1 MQKTILRHLI
11 FLVFLISN
19 VFAQNVGSMQTISI
33 PDGLSSPN
41 VKNVYQ
47 DRFGYIWI
55 MTEDGLNRYDGS
67 IIKIYRNDPDNPKS
81 LYNNSVYSAVEDTAG
96 YLWIGGTG
104 VVSRYDY
111 ATENFDTKVLNSAS
125 PSEKERLVISLFTDS
140 KGRIWAGTS
149 GSSVHKLNP
158 ESNSFEPVYYNKDE
172 NMMGGASQIWS
183 ITELKNGKILLADF
197 IRGIYQYDE
206 TSGKFFKFFLS
217 DNFTPDNILKIQED
231 DDGLIWFFGT
241 NKVIRYNPNFY
252 SYEILDEFNL
262 QKPLYH
268 LGFHKVSDD
277 NYIIVSEPLGLIR
290 YNPKTSTIIETIK
303 TPLTP
308 YWFTSDKFGII
319 WIAAYGGLIKYD
331 PNREPFT
338 HVQFN
343 TTENQNDRSS
353 IIKYLNLDKFDKHFA
368 WLLSSDNTIK
378 KYNLQNGNT
387 QIFNIPVSNLNPQLQ
402 LDRFIQDRQG
412 NIILGSTNNSGI
424 FKFGIQNHELAELNE
439 IPKAAA
445 LRFNTRDF
453 AFDQNNNLYIA
464 STNGLIT
471 YNSSNHSQRILPTIT
486 NRRYNAQ
493 TEKEVQQALIDSDKL
508 ALITKADES
517 KSYSIDFSLKQDSY
531 IFIRCLGE
539 GLIDDRSGNLVWDY
553 GTLRRSDGN
562 VIFEMQDFLKT
573 FHAGGAYKNR
583 MQYETLNLEKGEYN
597 LKYTMDGG
605 HSYNHFN
612 AVPPDD
618 STNYGIQIY
627 KITEASYKN
636 LREQLNL
643 ELNDKKPLPIGALS
657 DVEVS
662 RKFSNSIYLSSDTRG
677 LIKYNILD
685 SSYTQYTFNPIQNNN
700 QKNWLQNC
708 YEDISG
714 NVWISTAQGLVWL
727 NPDNGKWR
735 VFTEKDGLPSN
746 NILNTIED
754 NNGDLWIIS
763 LGGLS
768 KFNKNDPA
776 EKWNF
781 VNYDTRDGITGYS
794 FNGDPVKTPEGELLF
809 IVGDGLHR
817 FTPGKLNSIKPDI
830 IIDDLKISD
839 VSIFDSDNPVKLT
852 KSLME
857 SKSITLPYDMNDLS
871 FNFNV
876 IHYSRPYK
884 NRLYYKMDGFNQNWI
899 ESELGTATFTNL
911 EPGQYEFKVRGIS
924 ADGIRNDEGAS
935 LKIKIAP
942 PWWKTTLAY
951 IGYFLLF
958 AGFVF
963 SVDRVQ
969 RRRLLTKERAA
980 NAIKEAELK
989 VQLAEAENER
999 QTKELEE
1006 ARQLQLSMLPKQ
1018 LPKLPNLDIAV
1029 YMKTATEVGGDYYDF
1044 HVGMDGSL
1052 TVVVGDATGHGMKAG
1067 TMVTTAKSL
1076 FNSYAPNPDILF
1088 SFQEIT
1094 RCIKQMNMGKMSMCM
1109 TMLKIQDSRMQM
1121 SSAGMPPS
1129 FVFRRD
1135 TRIVEEHLM
1144 QGMPLGTMDKFP
1156 YKILDTKLKA
1166 GDTILLLT
1174 DGLPEL
1180 QNENDELYGY
1190 KRIRNVFEEVAE
1202 KNPEEIISFLKEEG
1216 SMWVNNKDPEDDVT
1230 FVVIKVK

>member
-1 MQKTILRHLI
+1 MNKIISLVLGFTALLI
-11 FLVFLISN
+11 NISL
-19 VFAQNVGSMQTISI
+19 AQNQGYMQTISI

-81 LYNNSVYSAVEDTAG
+81 LYNNSVYSAVEDTSG

-111 ATENFDTKVLNSAS
+111 ATESFDTKVLNSAS
-125 PSEKERLVISLFTDS
+125 PSEKERMVISLYSDS

-149 GSSVHKLNP
+149 GSSVHLLNS
-158 ESNSFEPVYYNKDE
+158 ELNSFEAVYYSEDE
-172 NMMGGASQIWS
+172 NMLGGASQVWS

-206 TSGKFFKFFLS
+206 TSSKFFKFFLS
-217 DNFTPDNILKIQED
+217 DNFSPDNIFKIQED

-241 NKVIRYNPNFY
+241 DKVIRYNPNFY
-252 SYEILDEFNL
+252 SYEILDEFNQ

-268 LGFHKVSDD
+268 LGFHKVSDE
-277 NYIIVSEPLGLIR
+277 NYIIVSEPIGLVR

-308 YWFTSDKFGII
+308 YWFTSDKFGIM

-343 TTENQNDRSS
+343 TAESQNDRSS

-368 WLLSSDNTIK
+368 WLLSSDNTLK
-378 KYNLQNGNT
+378 KYDLHNGKT
-387 QIFNIPVSNLNPQLQ
+387 QRFNMISNLNPQSE

-412 NIILGSTNNSGI
+412 NFIFGSTNNNGL
-424 FKFGIQNHELAELNE
+424 FKYDIKNQKLVELGE
-439 IPKAAA
+439 ITNTSIS
-445 LRFNTRDF
+445 RFSIRDF
-453 AFDQNNNLYIA
+453 AFNHNNSLFMA
-464 STNGLIT
+464 STHGLIN
-471 YNSSNHSQRILPTIT
+471 YNFLNNSQFLLPTIT
-486 NRRYNAQ
+486 NRRYNEL
-493 TEKEVQQALIDSDKL
+493 TEKEVEQALLNSDKL
-508 ALITKADES
+508 ALIIKADES

-539 GLIDDRSGNLVWDY
+539 GLVDDRSGNLVWDY
-553 GTLRRSDGN
+553 GTLRRSDGE

-573 FHAGGAYKNR
+573 FHAGGGYKNR
-583 MQYETLNLEKGEYN
+583 MQYDTLHLKKGDYN

-618 STNYGIQIY
+618 STNYGIQVY

-636 LREQLNL
+636 LSEQLTR
-643 ELNDKKPLPIGALS
+643 ELNNKVPLPMGALS

-662 RKFSNSIYLSSDTRG
+662 RKFGNSVYLSSDTRG
-677 LIKYNILD
+677 LFKYNILD
-685 SSYTQYTFNPIQNNN
+685 SSYTHYTFGPIRNNN

-727 NPDNGKWR
+727 NPENGKWR

-839 VSIFDSDNPVKLT
+839 VSIFDSESPIKLE
-852 KSLME
+852 KNLME
-857 SKSITLPYDMNDLS
+857 SEEITLPHDMNDLS

-884 NRLYYKMDGFNQNWI
+884 NRLYYKMEGFNENWI

-911 EPGQYEFKVRGIS
+911 EPGKYEFKVRGIS

-935 LKIKIAP
+935 IIVEITP

-958 AGFVF
+958 AGIVF
-963 SVDRVQ
+963 SVDRIQ

-980 NAIKEAELK
+980 NAIKEAELR

-999 QTKELEE
+999 QTEELEE

-1018 LPKLPNLDIAV
+1018 LPQLPHLDIAV

-1044 HVGMDGSL
+1044 HVGLDGSL
-1052 TVVVGDATGHGMKAG
+1052 TVVIGDATGHGMKAG
-1067 TMVTTAKSL
+1067 TMVTTVKSL

-1094 RCIKQMNMGKMSMCM
+1094 RCIKQMNLGKMSMCM
-1109 TMLKIQDSRMQM
+1109 TMLKIHDSKMLM

-1129 FVFRRD
+1129 FIFRRD

-1156 YKILDTKLKA
+1156 YKVLDTKLKS

-1180 QNENDELYGY
+1180 QNRKDELYGY
-1190 KRIRNVFEEVAE
+1190 KRVRNIFEEVAE
-1202 KNPEEIISFLKEEG
+1202 KEPEEIISYLKDEG
-1216 SMWVNNKDPEDDVT
+1216 SAWINDEQPGDDVT
-1230 FVVIKVK
+1230 FVVIKMK